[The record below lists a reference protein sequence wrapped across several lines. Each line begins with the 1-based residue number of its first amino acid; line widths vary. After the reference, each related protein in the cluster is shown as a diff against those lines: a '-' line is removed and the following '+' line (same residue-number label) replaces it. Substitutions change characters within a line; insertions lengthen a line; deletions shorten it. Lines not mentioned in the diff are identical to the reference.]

1 MRRLTTPFLPLRSKW
16 VWPKIEGRESFKGP
30 MLHSANWDSS
40 ISLKGKK
47 VAVIG
52 SGSSFVLSCLL
63 STLHRSPG

>member
-1 MRRLTTPFLPLRSKW
+1 
-16 VWPKIEGRESFKGP
+16 

-52 SGSSFVLSCLL
+52 SGSSFVLLFCLL
-63 STLHRSPG
+63 DLRRPFA